1 MGAWRLRGQEGHTP
15 RPPGPGRWPHLRFAR
30 CPCFPGRRPG
40 HSGPRL
46 CLAPRLQ
53 RDTSRVAVAP
63 AACFLRPEA
72 PRSNERTSV
81 RTGARSSYLQRGG
94 ALRLQ
99 STPPGNCDGDGGRRG
114 VRAGG
119 PRTAVQC
126 PPAGASCPLEVQV
139 SDGVYWG
146 CEDSSKGGT
155 AVKRVDDG
163 KPQTPALRPPPHRHA
178 ARPGPASPAGTR
190 LRGQRPSGFPVGEME
205 SQKRQSLC
213 ATKYENVVFQ
223 KKIFQLSVQS
233 LTRSIHTIY
242 IRLLTKNNFI

>member
-1 MGAWRLRGQEGHTP
+1 MGLCQVVSGELARSKGLQETDGRVEAAGSGGAHPATARTGQVAPPALRTVSLLP
-15 RPPGPGRWPHLRFAR
+15 RAQAR
-30 CPCFPGRRPG
+30 AQR
-40 HSGPRL
+40 PRL
-46 CLAPRLQ
+46 CPAPRLQ

-99 STPPGNCDGDGGRRG
+99 STPPGDCDGDGGRRG

-146 CEDSSKGGT
+146 CEDSSEGGT
-155 AVKRVDDG
+155 AVKRVDRR
-163 KPQTPALRPPPHRHA
+163 QTADARAASSASPTRGASRSRLPGRDPAA
-178 ARPGPASPAGTR
+178 GPAAFWVPR
-190 LRGQRPSGFPVGEME
+190 RGDGITNLLVSET
-205 SQKRQSLC
+205 SIALC
-213 ATKYENVVFQ
+213 N
-223 KKIFQLSVQS
+223 KI
-233 LTRSIHTIY
+233 
-242 IRLLTKNNFI
+242 

>member
-15 RPPGPGRWPHLRFAR
+15 RPPPGPGRWPHLRFAR

-46 CLAPRLQ
+46 CPAPRLQ

-63 AACFLRPEA
+63 AACFLGPEA

-99 STPPGNCDGDGGRRG
+99 STPPGDCDRDGGRRG

-146 CEDSSKGGT
+146 CEDSSEGGT

-163 KPQTPALRPPPHRHA
+163 KPQTPRCVRRLTDTRRVQVPPP
-178 ARPGPASPAGTR
+178 RPGPGCGASG
-190 LRGQRPSGFPVGEME
+190 LLGSPSGRWITNLLVSETSMA
-205 SQKRQSLC
+205 LC
-213 ATKYENVVFQ
+213 N
-223 KKIFQLSVQS
+223 KI
-233 LTRSIHTIY
+233 
-242 IRLLTKNNFI
+242 

>member
-15 RPPGPGRWPHLRFAR
+15 RPPGPGR

-46 CLAPRLQ
+46 CPAPRLQ

-99 STPPGNCDGDGGRRG
+99 STPPGDCDRDGGRRG

-155 AVKRVDDG
+155 AVKRVDRR
-163 KPQTPALRPPPHRHA
+163 QTADARAASAASPTRGASRSRLPGRDPAA
-178 ARPGPASPAGTR
+178 GPAAFWVPR
-190 LRGQRPSGFPVGEME
+190 RGDGITNLLVSET
-205 SQKRQSLC
+205 SIALC
-213 ATKYENVVFQ
+213 N
-223 KKIFQLSVQS
+223 KI
-233 LTRSIHTIY
+233 
-242 IRLLTKNNFI
+242 

>member
-46 CLAPRLQ
+46 CPAPRLQ

-99 STPPGNCDGDGGRRG
+99 STPPGDCDGDGGRRG

-146 CEDSSKGGT
+146 CEDSGKGGT
-155 AVKRVDDG
+155 AVKRVDRR
-163 KPQTPALRPPPHRHA
+163 QTADAHA
-178 ARPGPASPAGTR
+178 ASSASPTRGASRSRLPGRDPAAGPAAFWVPR
-190 LRGQRPSGFPVGEME
+190 RGDGITNLLVSET
-205 SQKRQSLC
+205 SIALC
-213 ATKYENVVFQ
+213 N
-223 KKIFQLSVQS
+223 KI
-233 LTRSIHTIY
+233 
-242 IRLLTKNNFI
+242 